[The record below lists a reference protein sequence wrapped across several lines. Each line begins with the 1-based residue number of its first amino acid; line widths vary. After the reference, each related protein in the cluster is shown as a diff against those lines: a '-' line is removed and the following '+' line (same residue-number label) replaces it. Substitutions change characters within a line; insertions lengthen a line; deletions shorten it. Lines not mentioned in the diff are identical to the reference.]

1 MDVPGV
7 EQGFGAALGL
17 LAGAEPHDHR
27 HPVVLL
33 AHPAGADLHGHL
45 VAVPGAALAVPQDLH
60 RDGGA
65 VVGHKDQLAAQAAG
79 GAHQAVFL
87 LQHGEHFAL
96 IAALHTGVGQLL
108 HQDAV
113 PGHRALHQPAGDE
126 NIAGA
131 VLQHGKAEVFAQLDQ
146 GAEQGLVL
154 AARPHREKDPLGLA
168 DHGIPDQLVQRFHH
182 LAVGGTVAAE
192 LGFQVLDGAGLHL
205 DGPLD
210 LVSHWHTGNTL
221 LHILSAPPA
230 ASGGRDFTAG
240 QLLQLARTQKQPR
253 SAAGPCTR
261 SHPSGPDDMRLQAVC
276 RQGTDRA
283 VGGLPSCA

>member
-1 MDVPGV
+1 
-7 EQGFGAALGL
+7 
-17 LAGAEPHDHR
+17 
-27 HPVVLL
+27 
-33 AHPAGADLHGHL
+33 
-45 VAVPGAALAVPQDLH
+45 
-60 RDGGA
+60 
-65 VVGHKDQLAAQAAG
+65 
-79 GAHQAVFL
+79 
-87 LQHGEHFAL
+87 
-96 IAALHTGVGQLL
+96 
-108 HQDAV
+108 
-113 PGHRALHQPAGDE
+113 
-126 NIAGA
+126 
-131 VLQHGKAEVFAQLDQ
+131 
-146 GAEQGLVL
+146 
-154 AARPHREKDPLGLA
+154 PHREKDPLGLA
-168 DHGIPDQLVQRFHH
+168 DYGIPDQLVQRFHH

-240 QLLQLARTQKQPR
+240 QLLRLARTQKQPR

-283 VGGLPSCA
+283 VGGFALLRLAGFSGAPRRALAKTGARRLSRLPVSSAGRGRRLALLRVAGFSGAPRRALVKTGARRLICLPVSSAGRGRQISPTGWTARRRRWRPQRR